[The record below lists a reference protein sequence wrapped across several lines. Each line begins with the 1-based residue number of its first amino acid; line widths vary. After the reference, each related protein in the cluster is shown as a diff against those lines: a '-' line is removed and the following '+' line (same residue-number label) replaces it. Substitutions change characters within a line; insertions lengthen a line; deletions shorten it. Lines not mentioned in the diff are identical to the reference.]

1 MAIYEFICLHSEE
14 LVVKFTIPLT
24 IIIQSLLCGCLFY
37 IKLFSKVLGS
47 LSLRCPQNNN
57 EHEKNLIMFVNADQK
72 FENVASKLFL
82 FKYVVIDGTKCV
94 NYQSSKHV
102 YISQTNLW
110 PIL

>member
-1 MAIYEFICLHSEE
+1 MTFSE
-14 LVVKFTIPLT
+14 KFLQTIK
-24 IIIQSLLCGCLFY
+24 IIL
-37 IKLFSKVLGS
+37 K
-47 LSLRCPQNNN
+47 
-57 EHEKNLIMFVNADQK
+57 MFVNADQK

-82 FKYVVIDGTKCV
+82 FKHVVSDGTKCV